1 MGSEMCIRDSHKE
14 EVRELIEAFLGDE
27 VQSLKYIGD
36 DYVSVTGYGIEDFIP
51 YLEMCVPF
59 PAENTVIQN
68 IVFEELEP
76 YFEHDKTLEQAL
88 KLIDSR
94 VQIYLDET
102 E

>member
-1 MGSEMCIRDSHKE
+1 
-14 EVRELIEAFLGDE
+14 
-27 VQSLKYIGD
+27 
-36 DYVSVTGYGIEDFIP
+36 
-51 YLEMCVPF
+51 MCVPF